1 MKSATM
7 GSLCQPATPLR
18 HAYAIGTTILTLG
31 LSATAFADSLSDEF
45 TDAFV
50 NGHPSIELRPR
61 IEFVDQKGKADSTAF
76 TMRTLLGFSTKPE
89 EGLSATLQFINV
101 ADFTGSYNSLV
112 NGKTKYANIPD
123 PGATNVN
130 QANASYTGIPDTT
143 IVAGRQIIN
152 LDDVRF
158 VGNVDFRQN
167 QQTFDAVNVVSN
179 PLPDVKLTGTYSWGL
194 KDILN
199 RHIPTNIFLAEAYWT
214 PMKEIQ
220 GEAFAYWYGNQ
231 AHSVIL
237 GAAACGLAGP
247 KACNN
252 VTYGGRIHG
261 TVPLPLDLSVDYK
274 GVYAHQS
281 GYDGGS
287 SLIDADFAQLNAKLA
302 WKTYFVGAEYMLM
315 GSNGNGTY
323 AFQTPLAT
331 KHAFNGW
338 AEIFLTTPAKG
349 LASVDIYAGTK
360 LYDVNLIAKYYQFRS
375 DYKDQSYGNE
385 WDLSAVYPLSVHWT
399 FGIEYANYKAHG
411 FSSDTEAGWAFVS
424 MRY

>member
-1 MKSATM
+1 MKSTTT
-7 GSLCQPATPLR
+7 GSNCQRSFSIRLARRVCTAAL
-18 HAYAIGTTILTLG
+18 LVG
-31 LSATAFADSLSDEF
+31 LSVGARANSLSDEF

-50 NGHPSIELRPR
+50 EGHPSIELRPR

-76 TMRTLLGFSTKPE
+76 TMRTLLGFSTKPI
-89 EGLSATLQFINV
+89 EGISATLQFINV

-123 PGATNVN
+123 PSATNVN
-130 QANASYTGIPDTT
+130 QANVSYTGIPDTT
-143 IVAGRQIIN
+143 IVAGRQVIN
-152 LDDVRF
+152 VDDVRF

-167 QQTFDAVNVVSN
+167 QQTFDAVNIVAK
-179 PLPDVKLTGTYSWGL
+179 PLPDVKLMGTYSWGL

-237 GAAACGLAGP
+237 GAAGCGLAGA
-247 KACNN
+247 KACNS

-261 TVPLPLDLSVDYK
+261 VVPLPLDLSLDYK

-281 GYDGGS
+281 AYDAGS
-287 SLIDADFAQLNAKLA
+287 SLIDADFAQVNGKLG
-302 WKTYFVGAEYMLM
+302 WKTYFIGAEYMLM
-315 GSNGNGTY
+315 GSNSKGTY

-349 LASVDIYAGTK
+349 LQSVDIYAGTK

-385 WDLSAVYPLSVHWT
+385 WDLSAVYPLSIHWT
-399 FGIEYANYKAHG
+399 FGIEYANYQAHG
-411 FSSDTEAGWAFVS
+411 FAADTEAGWAFVT